1 MRKRTFTPEFKAKVI
16 IELLKGEKEL
26 SQLASEH
33 EIAPNQL
40 RNWKSEFLE
49 NAANAFDN
57 KKDEKLKESLK
68 SSEAEKD
75 DLYKKVGQ
83 LTTQV
88 DWLKKNLKN
97 SLDLIGRVNLL
108 RAQKDSKELPLSTV
122 AELLDVNR
130 TSAYYKSKSP
140 SETELAIKDSIDRM
154 HTDNP
159 SWGSRQIS
167 KQLQR
172 QGFDI
177 GRLKTRRYMQDMD
190 IHAIYPKPNLSKPA
204 KGHKIYPYLL
214 RNVDIV
220 RPNQAWSIDITYIR
234 LKHGFVYLTAIID
247 WHSRLIVGW
256 ELDDTLSTNMVKS
269 ALEKAFSVA
278 KPETLNSDQGDQFTG
293 HEYISFVENH
303 RVKISMDGKSRWAD
317 NIMIERWFR
326 TLKYDEVYLKDYVN
340 IRDARKQIG
349 DFIHSYNFEKLHSAL
364 GYQTPAEN
372 YYPVLL
378 GITA

>member
-1 MRKRTFTPEFKAKVI
+1 M
-16 IELLKGEKEL
+16 
-26 SQLASEH
+26 
-33 EIAPNQL
+33 
-40 RNWKSEFLE
+40 
-49 NAANAFDN
+49 
-57 KKDEKLKESLK
+57 
-68 SSEAEKD
+68 
-75 DLYKKVGQ
+75 
-83 LTTQV
+83 
-88 DWLKKNLKN
+88 
-97 SLDLIGRVNLL
+97 DLIGRVNLL
-108 RAQKDSKELPLSTV
+108 RAQKGSKELPLSTV

-130 TSAYYKSKSP
+130 TSAYYKSKDP
-140 SETELAIKDSIDRM
+140 STVELAIKDSIDRM

-167 KQLQR
+167 KQLKR

-177 GRLKTRRYMQDMD
+177 GRLKTRRYMQEMD

-269 ALEKAFSVA
+269 ALEKAFTVA
-278 KPETLNSDQGDQFTG
+278 KPVILNSDQGSQFTS
-293 HEYISFVENH
+293 HDYISYVEGH
-303 RVKISMDGKSRWAD
+303 KVKISMDGKSRWAD

-326 TLKYDEVYLKDYVN
+326 TLKYDEVYLKDYAN
-340 IRDARKQIG
+340 IKDARRQIG
-349 DFIHSYNFEKLHSAL
+349 QFIHSYNFEKLHSAL

-378 GITA
+378 GVTA